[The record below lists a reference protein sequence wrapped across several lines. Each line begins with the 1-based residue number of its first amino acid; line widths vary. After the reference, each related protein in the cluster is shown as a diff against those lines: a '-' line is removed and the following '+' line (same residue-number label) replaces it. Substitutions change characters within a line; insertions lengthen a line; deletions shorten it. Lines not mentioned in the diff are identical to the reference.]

1 MDGVELL
8 MELRDAL
15 ESRHSIRSF
24 TSDPVPRKLLEEV
37 LSAAALAPSPFN
49 EQPWR
54 FYVASGESRVRV
66 GEIMTQNTSYFDEF
80 MTLVGMEPTE
90 EHLRW
95 YTEMGGAPVVV
106 ACTMPKVDDKFAL
119 LQKQLTMGAAIE
131 NILLAATEAG
141 LGTCGITSGYWV
153 RDLIGEALGV
163 PEDRTIIAMIVMGY
177 PSDEQ
182 PVAPPHNFDI
192 AEFRD

>member
-1 MDGVELL
+1 
-8 MELRDAL
+8 MELQDAF

-24 TSDPVPRKLLEEV
+24 TSDPVSRDLIEDV

-54 FYVASGESRVRV
+54 FYVATGESRARV
-66 GEIMTQNTSYFDEF
+66 GEIMAQNTSYFEEF
-80 MTLVGMEPTE
+80 MDVLGIEPTK

-95 YTEMGGAPVVV
+95 YTEMGGAPVVI
-106 ACTMPKVDDKFAL
+106 ACTMPKVDDEFAR

-141 LGTCGITSGYWV
+141 LGTCNITSGYWV
-153 RDLIGEALGV
+153 RDLLSEALEI
-163 PEDRTIIAMIVMGY
+163 PKDRTIIAMIVMGY
-177 PSDEQ
+177 ASEEA
-182 PVAPPHNFDI
+182 PVAPPRNSDI
-192 AEFRD
+192 TEFLD